1 MIITLVALLAATV
14 VTVPL
19 ARRLGVGSIVG
30 YLFAGLI
37 IGPAGLRLVTG
48 IAAIRSVSEL
58 GVTMLLFL
66 IGLEIRPHR
75 LWILRKTIL
84 GLGFGHMIPSAAILA
99 ALAHFAGLGWP
110 AATVIGLG
118 LSLSSTAIVL
128 PMLNERNLLSAA
140 SGRDAFAVLL
150 FQDMAFIPLVAV
162 VPLLVGNTLASHL
175 AAGAAPADVAEHFAH
190 HVPWLAVGRAVL
202 AVAAILFGGMVLA
215 DRIFRLIGGARTPE
229 VFTAMTLL
237 IVVGTAALAHWAG
250 LSASLGA
257 FMAGALLSDSEFRH
271 AIQADIEPFE
281 GLLLGFFFIS
291 VGMSVDFS
299 LFHTEP
305 LLIVASVAVLLA
317 VKTAVG
323 FVVAFVKRRNVATA
337 LRFAAALPE
346 GSEFSFVVFAA
357 AVDAGVLSRAQSGL
371 ATLTV
376 ALSML
381 LVPLGFAVIERWAMP
396 RIARRQTPPSTPIE
410 EGAAVPVLIC
420 GFGRVGQ
427 IVGRLLSVRRIPFV
441 ALDQN
446 ADHVAFVRR
455 FGARA
460 YFGDPA
466 RLTVLRA
473 AGAGNAKLLVIALD
487 DPEAALRVAD
497 LARRHLPH
505 LTILARARNRRHA
518 QLLMDRG
525 IEHIVRETFASS
537 LELGERALREL
548 GIPPEEAART
558 IGAFRARDEEL
569 LTETL
574 GFAGDPSRVVASIEQ
589 SVAELQSLFEADRGG

>member
-14 VTVPL
+14 VMVPL

-30 YLFAGLI
+30 YLFAGLV

-48 IAAIRSVSEL
+48 VSLIRSVSEF

-84 GLGFGHMIPSAAILA
+84 GLGLGHMIPSSAILA
-99 ALAHFAGLGWP
+99 ALAHLAGLGWP

-128 PMLNERNLLSAA
+128 PMLNERNLLGAA

-150 FQDMAFIPLVAV
+150 FQDMAFIPLVAL
-162 VPLLVGNTLASHL
+162 VPLLVGNTLAGHI
-175 AAGAAPADVAEHFAH
+175 AAGAAPADVAARLAD
-190 HVPWLAVGRAVL
+190 HVPWLAVGRATL

-291 VGMSVDFS
+291 VGMSVDVS
-299 LFHTEP
+299 LFHVEP
-305 LLIVASVAVLLA
+305 LRIIAFVAVLLA

-323 FVVAFVKRRNVATA
+323 FAVAFIKRRNVATA
-337 LRFAAALPE
+337 LRFAVALPE

-357 AVDAGVLSRAQSGL
+357 AVGAGVLSPAQSGL

-381 LVPLGFAVIERWAMP
+381 VVPLGFAGIERWIMP
-396 RIARRQTPPSTPIE
+396 RIARRQAPPSTPIE
-410 EGAAVPVLIC
+410 EGVAVPVLIC

-525 IEHIVRETFASS
+525 VEHIVRETFASS

-548 GIPPEEAART
+548 GIPAEEVVRT
-558 IGAFRARDEEL
+558 IGTFRARDEAL

-589 SVAELQSLFEADRGG
+589 SVAELQSLFEADRSG